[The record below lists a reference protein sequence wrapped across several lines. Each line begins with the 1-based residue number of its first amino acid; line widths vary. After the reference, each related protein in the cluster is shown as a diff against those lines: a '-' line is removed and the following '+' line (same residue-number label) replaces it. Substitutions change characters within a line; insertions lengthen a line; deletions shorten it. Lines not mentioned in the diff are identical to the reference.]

1 MNTAEDAVLALHLE
15 VAATPTPGNV
25 DRERDAAGLS
35 FEAMQAGAVGA
46 GQGLTGLARG
56 ESVGDGFE
64 DAVTGMVNAAG
75 ENTQFGAL
83 LLLAP
88 LVKAATEGE
97 LSPEGVGR
105 VVDAT
110 TVSDAVAFYR
120 ALDLVDVAVPDP
132 PPDWAPL
139 DARRGSD
146 AIPTIRDREITLMDV
161 LARSAATDQNGAEWT
176 EGFPRTFRIAERI
189 TTGTGS
195 ILDRAADAHLH
206 QLAAEPDS
214 LVRTRHGTAEARDVQ
229 DRARSL
235 LDAETG
241 AIDEF
246 AEDLVARGVNPGTT
260 ADLLAAGL
268 FVALRRGERP

>member
-1 MNTAEDAVLALHLE
+1 MNSAEDAVLALHLE

-35 FEAMQAGAVGA
+35 FETMQAGAVGA
-46 GQGLTGLARG
+46 AQGLTALAAGGTLG
-56 ESVGDGFE
+56 EGFE
-64 DAVTGMVNAAG
+64 QAVMGMVDAAG

-83 LLLAP
+83 LLLTP
-88 LVKAATEGE
+88 LVKAATDEE

-105 VVDAT
+105 VVDGT
-110 TVSDAVAFYR
+110 TVADAVAFYR
-120 ALDLVDVAVPDP
+120 ALDHVDVAVPDP
-132 PPDWAPL
+132 PPDWDAL

-146 AIPTIRDREITLMDV
+146 AIPVVRDRNLTLADI
-161 LARSAATDQNGAEWT
+161 LARSAPTDQNGAEWT
-176 EGFPRTFRIAERI
+176 EGFPRTFRIAEGI
-189 TTGTGS
+189 ATGRGS
-195 ILDRAADAHLH
+195 ILDRAADAHLR

-235 LDAETG
+235 VDAE
-241 AIDEF
+241 AESIESFADE
-246 AEDLVARGVNPGTT
+246 LVARGINPGTT

-268 FVALRRGERP
+268 FVALRQGERP